1 MDILEWMQIVLTY
14 NEISEA
20 NAKHN
25 DSIIRLTHELDYL
38 SAALM
43 QGQAWYIQSYYTELS
58 ATFHCAL
65 AICIMTSKETRQGQM
80 APMAY
85 KSRSHTHSM
94 LLSNESEVMNRQR
107 AEEIKEGSRCVLD
120 YLAPTITTRA
130 TYPTYSYLLLMGNA
144 LHHSTSMCF

>member
-43 QGQAWYIQSYYTELS
+43 QGQA
-58 ATFHCAL
+58 
-65 AICIMTSKETRQGQM
+65 
-80 APMAY
+80 
-85 KSRSHTHSM
+85 
-94 LLSNESEVMNRQR
+94 
-107 AEEIKEGSRCVLD
+107 
-120 YLAPTITTRA
+120 
-130 TYPTYSYLLLMGNA
+130 
-144 LHHSTSMCF
+144 